1 MTGSTQLLKLIK
13 IRSKLTTAEWA
24 ALDEAI
30 AAWARQTTDSSS
42 RRWDDLLRDKQRVVY
57 HFFKWARKRPHQV
70 TPADVAAG
78 QEELRT
84 ERDPETGKRHYSPAT
99 IYAMV
104 SKVSSFYPWAQKNAK
119 RANVIL
125 PNPVEPVRAKSPKAY
140 QTQSAK
146 ALTDDELRALV
157 AAVKA
162 KAESGEIVGKRDYAM
177 LLLYL
182 VTGLRREEIAS
193 LTWGDVKIADD
204 LLLLSIRVKGGD
216 LLTREVRDPQANAA
230 LLDYL
235 QGSRRRR
242 GLKKDSPLW
251 TRHDRAGAPG
261 PALTSH
267 AFAKNMKRYA
277 KQAGLAHFHLH
288 QTRHTFARIVAED
301 SGSIIVTQDALGHAN
316 PQTTRVYVQRVGIKR
331 DQHSSKITARIKAT
345 HPNN

>member
-1 MTGSTQLLKLIK
+1 MAGSTQFLNLIQV
-13 IRSKLTTAEWA
+13 RTKLTTAEWDE
-24 ALDEAI
+24 LDGAI
-30 AAWARQTTDSSS
+30 AAWARKTTNASS

-57 HFFKWARKRPHQV
+57 QFFKWVRKRPHQV
-70 TPADVAAG
+70 TPADVAAW
-78 QEELRT
+78 QEELRA
-84 ERDPETGKRHYSPAT
+84 ERDPETSKRRYSPAT
-99 IYAMV
+99 IYSMV
-104 SKVSSFYPWAQKNAK
+104 SKVSSFYRWAQKSAQ

-125 PNPVEPVRAKSPKAY
+125 PNPVEPVRAKAPKAY
-140 QTQSAK
+140 QTKSAK
-146 ALTDDELRALV
+146 ALTDEELRALV

-162 KAESGEIVGKRDYAM
+162 KSDCGELVGKRDYAM

-193 LTWGDVKIADD
+193 LTWGDVKIEDEA
-204 LLLLSIRVKGGD
+204 LLLSVHVKGGD
-216 LLTREVRDPQANAA
+216 LLTREVRDTQAQAA
-230 LLDYL
+230 LADYL
-235 QGSRRRR
+235 QASRRR

-277 KQAGLAHFHLH
+277 KAAGLAHFHLH

-331 DQHSSKITARIKAT
+331 DQHSSKITARIKVT